1 MTKIQTACALIR
13 AYGNRC
19 IAASVKLL
27 IDAAGLT
34 INDAARYVF
43 AVLRAQ
49 RAVA

>member
-27 IDAAGLT
+27 IDAGLT